1 MGKRVPKLPVASA
14 ERIKVTIS
22 EDDWKRIEKAYGLKL
37 SPEARRDIHEKTQ
50 DFVDHAGFAQNAEPA
65 SDARDRISAIAKAA
79 DSLRSTLNGGD
90 HDADVYARTL
100 IKKHL
105 RAIKKHLR
113 AIKKRDLLDGGAS
126 ADTLNGVAE
135 NNTYVGDSAEDVVT
149 ENANE
154 GIDTDG
160 TLRAISSDMMLL
172 IFASQDALKELNDTT
187 DGGFKEGKAWARW
200 VNELTD
206 IAKARGLPW
215 RVRKDSDNRIPPSPF
230 VELVWELQKN
240 APYGRGHSQGAVA
253 VAIISA
259 RRNRVG

>member
-22 EDDWKRIEKAYGLKL
+22 EDDWKRIETAYGLKL

-50 DFVDHAGFAQNAEPA
+50 DFVDRRGFEQNAEPA
-65 SDARDRISAIAKAA
+65 SAARDRISTIARAA
-79 DSLRSTLNGGD
+79 DSLRSALNDGD
-90 HDADVYARTL
+90 HDADVHARTL
-100 IKKHL
+100 
-105 RAIKKHLR
+105 IKKHLR

-135 NNTYVGDSAEDVVT
+135 NNTYLGDSAEDVVT

-206 IAKARGLPW
+206 IAEARGLPW
-215 RVRKDSDNRIPPSPF
+215 GVRKDSDNRIPPSPF
-230 VELVWELQKN
+230 VELVWELQMN
-240 APYGRGHSQGAVA
+240 APYGRGHSRGAVA